1 MEKLFIR
8 LVLIGIPLAIS
19 LFYVFR
25 YVESLVFD
33 LFEYRIDRV
42 FFSFAIILIIFKVF
56 TKDLKMALREGKR
69 TEMEFKGKKKK
80 DKPKIDDVE

>member
-1 MEKLFIR
+1 M
-8 LVLIGIPLAIS
+8 LIGIPLAIS